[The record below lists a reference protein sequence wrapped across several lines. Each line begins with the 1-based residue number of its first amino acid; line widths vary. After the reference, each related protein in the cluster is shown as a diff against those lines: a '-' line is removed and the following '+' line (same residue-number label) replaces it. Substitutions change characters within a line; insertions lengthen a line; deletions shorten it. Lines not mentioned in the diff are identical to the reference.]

1 MLNIERDN
9 LKIERKY
16 INIIN
21 ETYGVI
27 LQLTDG
33 ETDPELK
40 EYYNNLL
47 DNLQDTV
54 KYIICIENQ
63 NARYAIEK
71 AIDIGS
77 I

>member
-1 MLNIERDN
+1 MEFDN

-47 DNLQDTV
+47 DNLQDTIR
-54 KYIICIENQ
+54 YINNIERQ
-63 NARYAIEK
+63 NARYTIEK